1 MQADLYTTSDDE
13 EREASRDDTKAV
25 YLLYFSIYSISSRRA
40 SRLPTLLLPAPQL
53 N

>member
-1 MQADLYTTSDDE
+1 MQAGIYTTSGDE
-13 EREASRDDTKAV
+13 EREASRDDAKAV

-40 SRLPTLLLPAPQL
+40 SRLLTRLLPAPQL